1 MSLED
6 QARKGDEAAIVL
18 EMPIVKECLKGM
30 REEIIQQWSETP
42 ARDAEGR
49 DWIWRHYKVLEK
61 FEGLLRGYM
70 ASGKMAKIQMSQAK
84 SKTTV

>member
-6 QARKGDEAAIVL
+6 AARKGDEAAIVL
-18 EMPIVKECLKGM
+18 DMPIVQECIKGM
-30 REEIIQQWSETP
+30 KEEIIQQWSETP
-42 ARDAEGR
+42 ARDSEAR

-70 ASGKMAKIQMSQAK
+70 AAGKMAKIQMSQK

>member
-6 QARKGDEAAIVL
+6 QARKGDEAAIIL
-18 EMPIVKECLKGM
+18 EMPIVQECLKGM
-30 REEIIQQWSETP
+30 KEEIIQQWAETP
-42 ARDAEGR
+42 ARDSEAR

-70 ASGKMAKIQMSQAK
+70 ASGKMAKIQMLQAK
-84 SKTTV
+84 SKSTV